1 MRDTHYRYTPIGYA
15 YCVRFPLS
23 SARCFPPTC
32 THVRPPLFSSATT
45 NKLQPAAQD
54 ARMQTITLPRRRAND
69 APGRCLVEQH
79 AAIDPDDPA
88 WAACP
93 QSGVPG
99 QPLDVDIRFC
109 VQRVANVDT
118 VSASATAHIVV
129 MFYWS
134 DTRLVGCPGGGQGA
148 AFKTLDAAA
157 RLGKLAGKKRRRLHA
172 ARADRQG
179 HGPDQAC
186 ADCRRDGGQPD
197 RRWSS

>member
-1 MRDTHYRYTPIGYA
+1 MHIAFASPCLPHA
-15 YCVRFPLS
+15 ASPLRALTYGHPYS
-23 SARCFPPTC
+23 R
-32 THVRPPLFSSATT
+32 VQQQT
-45 NKLQPAAQD
+45 NFNL
-54 ARMQTITLPRRRAND
+54 LPRTRGCRRSPSLEEEPMTHRGD
-69 APGRCLVEQH
+69 AVVEQH